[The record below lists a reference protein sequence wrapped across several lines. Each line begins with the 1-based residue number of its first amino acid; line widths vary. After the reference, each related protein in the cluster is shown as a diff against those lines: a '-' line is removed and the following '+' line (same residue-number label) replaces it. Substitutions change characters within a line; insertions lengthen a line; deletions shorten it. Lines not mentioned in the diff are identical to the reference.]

1 MSRAVKRKRADVS
14 ADPIEVNI
22 DDSDDDGDEVKPKSA
37 PDPAP
42 KRRKLSEVASE
53 LELNGV
59 VVPKPSN
66 SKPIPEKYLKL
77 LGDQANETTPPEVQC
92 AICLDAVTTP
102 TLMSDCEHV
111 FCWVCIDQWTKQ
123 TNNCPECRKQAKWIK
138 TKFVMADGPN
148 KGKQD
153 VKYFDKKHDR
163 RLDNYVGQLNAAD
176 IQRLLDVDDDEAEE
190 WDTLNGLIGAS
201 RPTEPQWL
209 IMGLT
214 RFSFRGAM
222 QNQSAQRITGDV

>member
-1 MSRAVKRKRADVS
+1 MSRAIKRKRDDIPL
-14 ADPIEVNI
+14 DPVEVDI
-22 DDSDDDGDEVKPKSA
+22 DDSEDESSNKRESPR
-37 PDPAP
+37 DPES

-92 AICLDAVTTP
+92 CICLDAVNTP

-123 TNNCPECRKQAKWIK
+123 ANNCPACRKEAKWIK

-153 VKYFDKKHDR
+153 VKHFNKKHDNR
-163 RLDNYVGQLNAAD
+163 MENYIDQLSEED
-176 IQRLLDVDDDEAEE
+176 IQRILGDDIQPQRLVIPSLL
-190 WDTLNGLIGAS
+190 GLAS
-201 RPTEPQWL
+201 FT
-209 IMGLT
+209 
-214 RFSFRGAM
+214 FRGTM
-222 QNQSAQRITGDV
+222 RVQRADVIINNFS